1 MHGEAVGGAPFLELD
16 HAPAPEAWWPD
27 LSETILQ
34 LRTTITPVD
43 RAILAPLGEFLAR
56 HDQELRQ
63 HAAIRAHVKLPDS
76 IHDRH
81 PGSATLFRIRHGRSA
96 GLERLACIGLCA
108 LIEAGRD
115 GGGPPRQLLSIV
127 RGALDKSN
135 SPIPGVLGAV
145 ESIPELVR
153 LVEGDEPTRNALP
166 PHFLS
171 LWKSWLRDT
180 LTRWMLA
187 DPSRLR
193 NQLEPPGLLPQLEDP
208 QIPLSTGNRR
218 DEEGPSATCFVV
230 PACEPRPGES
240 AATEAGRAAS
250 NQLERLS
257 AGDLLAPSEL
267 RLPRA
272 IDERLCREAVRRG
285 NEHRDHPSE
294 AEPYAALA
302 LLLGGG
308 VREVDLREMVWGGE
322 GVARPHAVDP
332 VNPVLYRRL
341 KMPVNA
347 VVPDES
353 IRDRLAPH
361 SDTLAWPLPQSV
373 HSLLLALTAGQPKA
387 GQPVLP
393 RLSAAARA
401 PYRMWDLI
409 EILVPEAGVGALAPR
424 LAFASEL
431 ASVLGSE
438 IAQLAMA
445 DTFGKSSVPAY
456 YGAMPERDLAEVIGK
471 IQSRRFGE
479 AVPIPTGRS
488 GWVGSRLV
496 LTDAAAKQWPAQIR
510 AAQKRASTDADRA
523 LAEWRAH
530 RDKLAAALCSATGHR
545 PEDVLGR
552 LTLADVIPEYGLV
565 ILQDKQVDA
574 LRANRVAATGRL
586 WLSDLRAFLDR
597 LIEIGRIGVR
607 TDAGRLAT
615 SILLGESPLFSVPT
629 PQGDVVPMTAAT
641 LRDGMP
647 EALRCVDNFYR
658 HRLAQ
663 KLIAHRVD
671 PELRHAQLGW
681 VVSPAHLHADLSPR
695 SAVDLGRL
703 LGPVIDEVLVAD
715 GWYLPSDRKK
725 RWTWDGVPMP
735 APVDWKAAFA
745 TQKREHEESQKR
757 IRQQLRERW
766 KEREGS
772 VLARLRDAFQEF
784 SPLLRVDVTKKRLV
798 PSIDLAHGIT
808 LTADQH
814 ALICD
819 RVRLGDQDSGSG
831 LEAAIARILLYRL
844 VRNARKKGLV
854 QGPIPS
860 RPYLSVTS
868 DPSPFLPGLGT
879 AIRHTV
885 AIRRQLE
892 DHAGRK
898 TVRDLGQLTTWA
910 VLAFSMYRRIDWAR
924 AAVAAARNGM
934 RAQGRRHVIRL
945 AARIGDTTQHM
956 VFSGAP
962 AVLLV
967 RRKQNAPTASAPPES
982 ALDAWAAT
990 HLSDD
995 VAWGESGSV
1004 AGRIEATLA
1013 AAGQIELSG
1022 IERWLVCAGSRTAA
1036 ETPHRC
1042 AARDDDAPV
1051 QTADLTTTTSV
1062 ASEKD
1067 PALAESP
1074 GPSANQRLQRDGY
1087 NRFVSLLN
1095 KRTLGRTRA
1104 ENAAHSGAASDG
1116 KSQWRR
1122 ALRLELTKL
1131 RENHQADPN
1140 LRVLIGYTL
1149 DHLQYGSEAGNTLAH
1164 NSLRREVTQFGWTL
1178 LVLLGERNLL
1188 NLDGESLRQ
1197 IYRQVLMSKTPEAR
1211 PYAFEELQR
1220 FQRFLVRVHS
1230 RPSIDLSDLA
1240 AIAGTRGIRLDPG
1253 LLTPSERRVVE
1264 EELVRDHQQ
1273 ECERADANPDV
1284 LRLAQLQRLYF
1295 LILEASG
1302 LRPGSVY
1309 GLTLGDLHFI
1319 DTGGDRIH
1327 VRMTGD
1333 YGEAKTRASVG
1344 FFLLEGAQ
1352 WARARD
1358 WVQGWVQKERECYP
1372 EHWRDRPLFASKA
1385 GAWTRV
1391 HDHHLNARIG
1401 DLLKWVTGNRS
1412 AHCYWLRKTRISERF
1427 QRLWDLDD
1435 VSVRDV
1441 YGAMLCSGHATI
1453 DTTLERYINDPACL
1467 MFADMSFAAE
1477 ASRSLLLAMSDL
1489 APGPLDM
1496 AWSRAADDAFAR
1508 SGVLLDRMGEN
1519 CSDIAPERR
1528 TTAPILRRAK
1538 TLMPRHIDAF
1548 AHAMHRFGTIEE
1560 AMLAA
1565 GITERQAHQFDLA
1578 ATELI
1583 LRRGCAPWRPAG
1595 QIDGRVVL
1603 PVPRRIAG
1611 SERWFALLD
1620 REPSRVLRSLAIAWV
1635 NQPHV
1640 ARRFGDRVVAMID
1653 PGELADVHDLLCN
1666 TGLMMQVV
1674 SQGEHHL
1681 LAEVKDESGRKGH
1694 GAALRWL
1701 LAIVWTFLHCRGW
1714 A

>member
-27 LSETILQ
+27 LSDTILQ
-34 LRTTITPVD
+34 LRTAITPVD

-108 LIEAGRD
+108 LVEAGRD
-115 GGGPPRQLLSIV
+115 GDVHPKQLLSIV

-193 NQLEPPGLLPQLEDP
+193 NQLEPPGFVPRLEDP
-208 QIPLSTGNRR
+208 QIQVSTGSGQ
-218 DEEGPSATCFVV
+218 DEESTTANCFVA
-230 PACEPRPGES
+230 PAFEPRPGES

-257 AGDLLAPSEL
+257 VGDLQAPSEL
-267 RLPRA
+267 LLPRA
-272 IDERLCREAVRRG
+272 IDERLCREAVRCG
-285 NEHRDHPSE
+285 NQYRNHPSE

-341 KMPVNA
+341 KMPANA

-387 GQPVLP
+387 GQPILP
-393 RLSAAARA
+393 RLSAAMHA
-401 PYRMWDLI
+401 PYRMKDVI
-409 EILVPEAGVGALAPR
+409 EAQVPEAGVGALAPR
-424 LAFASEL
+424 LAFASEIE
-431 ASVLGSE
+431 SILGLE

-445 DTFGKSSVPAY
+445 DTFGKLSVPAY
-456 YGAMPERDLAEVIGK
+456 YGAMPERDLAEVIGQ
-471 IQSRRFGE
+471 IQARRFGE
-479 AVPIPTGRS
+479 AIPVPADRS

-496 LTDAAAKQWPAQIR
+496 LTDASAKQWPAQIR
-510 AAQKRASTDADRA
+510 TAQKRASTGDAV
-523 LAEWRAH
+523 AEWRAH
-530 RDKLAAALCSATGHR
+530 GDKLAAVLCCATGHR
-545 PEDVLGR
+545 PEDALGR

-597 LIEIGRIGVR
+597 LIEIARLGSSSH
-607 TDAGRLAT
+607 AGTLAM
-615 SILLGESPLFSVPT
+615 SILRGESPLFSIPT
-629 PQGDVVPMTAAT
+629 AQGDVVAMTAAT

-647 EALRCVDNFYR
+647 EALRRVDNFYR

-671 PELRHAQLGW
+671 SELRHAQLGW
-681 VVSPAHLHADLSPR
+681 VVSSAHLHADLSPR
-695 SAVDLGRL
+695 SAADLGRL

-715 GWYLPSDRKK
+715 GWYVASDRKK

-735 APVDWKAAFA
+735 APVDWRAAFA
-745 TQKREHEESQKR
+745 TQKRQHEESQKR
-757 IRQQLRERW
+757 IRQQLHERW
-766 KEREGS
+766 KELEGS
-772 VLARLRDAFQEF
+772 VFTRLRDAFQEF
-784 SPLLRVDVTKKRLV
+784 SPLLRIDVTKKCLV
-798 PSIDLAHGIT
+798 PGIELAHGIT

-844 VRNARKKGLV
+844 VRTARKKGLV
-854 QGPIPS
+854 QGSIPS

-879 AIRHTV
+879 AIRQTE
-885 AIRRQLE
+885 AIRKQLE
-892 DHAGRK
+892 NHARRK
-898 TVRDLGQLTTWA
+898 TVRDLGQLTTWS
-910 VLAFSMYRRIDWAR
+910 VLALSMYRRIDWAR

-945 AARIGDTTQHM
+945 AARIGDAAQHM

-962 AVLLV
+962 AALLV
-967 RRKQNAPTASAPPES
+967 RRKQNAPTASAPSES

-995 VAWGESGSV
+995 IAWGESGAV

-1013 AAGQIELSG
+1013 AAGHIELSG
-1022 IERWLVCAGSRTAA
+1022 IERWLVCAGTRTAT
-1036 ETPHRC
+1036 ETPDRC

-1095 KRTLGRTRA
+1095 KRTLGRTSA

-1140 LRVLIGYTL
+1140 RRVLIGYTL

-1188 NLDGESLRQ
+1188 NLDGEALRQ
-1197 IYRQVLMSKTPEAR
+1197 IYRQVLMSKTAEAR
-1211 PYAFEELQR
+1211 PYAFEELHR

-1230 RPSIDLSDLA
+1230 RPAVDLLDLA

-1264 EELVRDHQQ
+1264 EELLRDHQQ

-1344 FFLLEGAQ
+1344 FFQLEGAQ

-1427 QRLWDLDD
+1427 QQLWDLDEI
-1435 VSVRDV
+1435 SVRDV

-1467 MFADMSFAAE
+1467 MFADMALAAE

-1496 AWSRAADDAFAR
+1496 AWSRAADGAFTR
-1508 SGVLLDRMGEN
+1508 SGILLDRMGED
-1519 CSDIAPERR
+1519 CSDVAPERR
-1528 TTAPILRRAK
+1528 TSAPILRRAK
-1538 TLMPRHIDAF
+1538 ALLPRHIDAF
-1548 AHAMHRFGTIEE
+1548 ARAMHRFGTIEE

-1578 ATELI
+1578 AAELI
-1583 LRRGCAPWRPAG
+1583 VRRGCAPWRPAG
-1595 QIDGRVVL
+1595 QVDGRVVL

-1611 SERWFALLD
+1611 SERWLAVLDLAPGEALRHLT
-1620 REPSRVLRSLAIAWV
+1620 SMWV
-1635 NQPHV
+1635 ERPHV
-1640 ARRFGDRVVAMID
+1640 ARRFGGHVVAIVE
-1653 PGELADVHDLLCN
+1653 PAALAGVHELLSRTELEV
-1666 TGLMMQVV
+1666 QVV
-1674 SQGEHHL
+1674 SVDGYHL
-1681 LAEVKDESGRKGH
+1681 LTEVKDGSERKGH
-1694 GAALRWL
+1694 GAALRWV
-1701 LAIVWTFLHCRGW
+1701 LAIAWIFLRCKDG